1 MGINVKLYDLLQQET
16 ANQFHWFCS
25 CCNNKIVELCNL
37 TVRCDRMENQ
47 IKEIQEDLKNK
58 ADVNFVKNQFQEIE
72 HKLVKQLQSKFSNE
86 DADAAL
92 IKIDSSLTTKLTQVQ
107 MEIGR

>member
-1 MGINVKLYDLLQQET
+1 
-16 ANQFHWFCS
+16 
-25 CCNNKIVELCNL
+25 
-37 TVRCDRMENQ
+37 MENQ

-72 HKLVKQLQSKFSNE
+72 HKLVKQLQSKFNNE

-92 IKIDSSLTTKLTQVQ
+92 TKI
-107 MEIGR
+107 R